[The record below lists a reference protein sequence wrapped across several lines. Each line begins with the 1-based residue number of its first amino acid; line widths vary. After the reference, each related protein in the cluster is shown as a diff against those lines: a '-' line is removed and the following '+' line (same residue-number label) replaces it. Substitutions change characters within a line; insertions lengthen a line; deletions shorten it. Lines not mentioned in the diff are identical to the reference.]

1 MREGNKL
8 RGTMRKREGL
18 RLISYLFMV
27 VLLVYVTVY
36 MPTPY
41 IIYQPGS
48 ADEVKPML
56 SVPDGDHQEKG
67 SFMMTTV
74 SASYAN
80 LVMLIA
86 SAFNPNAEIDQKEAR
101 LGDKSEDEYA
111 AEQVYLMSDSQSS
124 AMEAAYH
131 EAHITYSIVPQYLF
145 IFSTPEG
152 DEARKNFKPGDRL
165 SEVDGKPMTDNES
178 LSKLLKTKK
187 VGDQV
192 NVKLIRSGQT
202 LEERVKLIELKD
214 KDTNQTRPGLGVT
227 IATMQRVEAKDPGLQ
242 VNFENTRVGGPSAG
256 LMFTME
262 IYNQLTDG
270 DLTKG
275 YQVAGTG
282 TIDKDG
288 KVGPI
293 GGVQHKIVAADR
305 KHAEI
310 FFVPKDNYAEAKAK
324 ADKIK
329 TGMKLVPVNTLE
341 DAIAY
346 MNGLKAKS

>member
-1 MREGNKL
+1 MQTVK
-8 RGTMRKREGL
+8 KREGL
-18 RLISYLFMV
+18 RLILYLFMV
-27 VLLVYVTVY
+27 ALLVYVTVY

-41 IIYQPGS
+41 IVYQPGS
-48 ADEVKPML
+48 ADVVKPML
-56 SVPDGDHQEKG
+56 SVQKGDHQEKG
-67 SFMMTTV
+67 AFMMTTV

-80 LVMLIA
+80 LVLLVV
-86 SAFNPNAEIDQKEAR
+86 SAFNPNAEIDRKQAR
-101 LGDKSEDEYA
+101 LGDMSEDEYA

-131 EAHITYSIVPQYLF
+131 EAEVPYSIVPQYLF

-152 DEARKNFKPGDRL
+152 EEARKNFKPGDRL
-165 SEVDGKPMTDNES
+165 SEVDGKEITDNES
-178 LSKLLKTKK
+178 LSKLLKSKK

-192 NVKLIRSGQT
+192 SVKLIRDGKP
-202 LEERVKLIELKD
+202 LEEKVTLIELKD
-214 KDTNQTRPGLGVT
+214 KDTNQTRPGLGVS
-227 IATMQRVEAKDPGLQ
+227 IATMQKVEAKDPGLQ
-242 VNFENTRVGGPSAG
+242 VDFANTRVGGPSAG

-262 IYNQLTDG
+262 IYNQLTPG

-305 KHAEI
+305 KDAEI

-341 DAIAY
+341 DAVAY
-346 MNGLKAKS
+346 MNALKDKS

>member
-1 MREGNKL
+1 MQQSK
-8 RGTMRKREGL
+8 KREGL
-18 RLISYLFMV
+18 RLVLYLFMV

-41 IIYQPGS
+41 MIYQPGS
-48 ADEVKPML
+48 ADVVKPML
-56 SVPDGDHQEKG
+56 SVQKGDQEEKG
-67 SFMMTTV
+67 TFMMTTV

-80 LVMLIA
+80 LVMLVA
-86 SAFNPNAEIDQKEAR
+86 AAFNPNAEITKKQER

-131 EAHITYSIVPQYLF
+131 EADVPYSIVPQYLF
-145 IFSTPEG
+145 VFSTPEG
-152 DEARKNFKPGDRL
+152 DEARKNFKPGDKL
-165 SEVDGKPMTDNES
+165 LEVDGKPVTDNES
-178 LSKLLKTKK
+178 LIKILNTKK

-192 NVKLIRSGQT
+192 TVKLIRGDKT
-202 LEERVKLIELKD
+202 LEEKVNLIEIKD

-227 IATMQRVEAKDPGLQ
+227 IATMQKVESKDPGLQ

-262 IYNQLTDG
+262 IYNQLTEG

-282 TIDKDG
+282 TIDKNG
-288 KVGPI
+288 NVGPI

-310 FFVPKDNYAEAKAK
+310 FFVPKDNYEEAKAK

-329 TGMKLVPVNTLE
+329 TDMKLVPVSTLE
-341 DAIAY
+341 DAIHY
-346 MNGLKAKS
+346 MDGLQAKS

>member
-1 MREGNKL
+1 MQITK
-8 RGTMRKREGL
+8 KREGL
-18 RLISYLFMV
+18 RLILYLFMV
-27 VLLVYVTVY
+27 ALLVYVTVY

-56 SVPDGDHQEKG
+56 SVKHGDHDEKG
-67 SFMMTTV
+67 AFMMTTV

-80 LVMLIA
+80 LVMLVV
-86 SAFNPNAEIDQKEAR
+86 SAFNPNAEIDQKQSR

-131 EAHITYSIVPQYLF
+131 EANVPYSIVPQYLF

-165 SEVDGKPMTDNES
+165 SEVDGKKITNNES
-178 LSKLLKTKK
+178 LSQFLKSKK

-192 NVKLIRSGQT
+192 TVKLIRGGKT
-202 LEERVKLIELKD
+202 LEEKVNLIALKD

-227 IATMQRVEAKDPGLQ
+227 IATMQKVESKDPGLQ
-242 VNFENTRVGGPSAG
+242 VDFANTRVGGPSAG

-262 IYNQLTDG
+262 IFNQLTEG

-282 TIDKDG
+282 TIDKEG

-329 TGMKLVPVNTLE
+329 TGMKLVPVDTLE
-341 DAIAY
+341 DAIKY
-346 MNGLKAKS
+346 MEAMKARS